1 MTERMTQ
8 EQDGVVV
15 VPLEEEERPAS
26 GLLRGV
32 LEVVQALAIAVL
44 ISVGLN
50 LFVVQVTEVRQ
61 RSMEDT
67 LDHGDRVLVSKV
79 DYRLHPPQRSD
90 IVVFRPPIDANIPFV
105 KRVVAI
111 AGDTVEIRDG
121 RVLVNDVEVSEPY
134 VIGSTQARAIRY
146 PYVVPAGSVF
156 VMGDNRP
163 VSGDSREW
171 GAVRD
176 EEIIGKVV
184 IRFWPLGKM
193 HFFDW

>member
-1 MTERMTQ
+1 MTQ
-8 EQDGVVV
+8 EQDGVVA

-26 GLLRGV
+26 GLLRGI

-79 DYRLHPPQRSD
+79 DYRLHAPERSD

-105 KRVVAI
+105 KRVIAI
-111 AGDTVEIRDG
+111 AGDTVDIRDG
-121 RVLVNDVEVSEPY
+121 RVVVNDVELSEPY
-134 VIGSTQARAIRY
+134 VIGSTQARSIRY

-176 EEIIGKVV
+176 EDIIGKVI